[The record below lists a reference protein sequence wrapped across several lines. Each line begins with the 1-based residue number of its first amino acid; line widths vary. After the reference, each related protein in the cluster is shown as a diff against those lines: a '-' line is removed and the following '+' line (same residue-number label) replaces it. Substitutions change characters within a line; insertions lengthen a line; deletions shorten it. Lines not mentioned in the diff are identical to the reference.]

1 VKWLLDP
8 FFILGVYLLLVTY
21 VIDRPVEKVGLSL
34 ACSIVPFQLVIAS
47 VVSGLVAIDTRR
59 SMITNMTFDRS
70 LIPVAVTLTEGAA
83 FLASLCLL
91 ALMMAVY
98 RVAPTV
104 AILWL
109 PLVLVVNLVLALSM
123 AVPAT
128 LFGVWLPDLRG
139 FAISLVRTLYFL
151 APGLVPLSAAPSR
164 SRDVL
169 RLNPFTGLF
178 EAYRSVIVYGVPPV
192 AWMIAFPLLWAALLG
207 AVFGP
212 IYAREQRHFA
222 KVLG

>member
-21 VIDRPVEKVGLSL
+21 VIDRPVDRSGLSL
-34 ACSIVPFQLVIAS
+34 ACSIVPFQLVMAS
-47 VVSGLVAIDTRR
+47 VISGLNAIDARR
-59 SMITNMTFDRS
+59 SLITNMAFDRS
-70 LIPVAVTLTEGAA
+70 LIPVAATLTEGAA
-83 FLASLCLL
+83 FLASLSLL

-98 RVAPTV
+98 RVAPTA

-109 PLVLVVNLVLALSM
+109 PLVLLVNLVLALAM

-139 FAISLVRTLYFL
+139 FAVSLVRTLYFVG
-151 APGLVPLSAAPSR
+151 PGLVPLSAAPPG

-178 EAYRSVIVYGVPPV
+178 EAYRSAVLYGVPP
-192 AWMIAFPLLWAALLG
+192 APWMIAFPLLWAALIG
-207 AVFGP
+207 AVFWP